1 MELIK
6 DDIWQGFEVITTLQ
20 SFHDNILE
28 PVFFKDEVADEIKEG
43 GLQAQ
48 KLLLHSYYEYSF
60 IEIAITQAIF
70 LLDKAI
76 STRWKEIHGQ
86 RSKESFEKLIDWFF
100 VNNYFETEDKERIHN
115 MRKLRNRKVHRLDN
129 GIGGVAIIHKV
140 YWIFDLINGLYENPE
155 LRKVRMDSYYSL
167 IDQLRQFVTKG
178 VIVSMQ
184 GKKYIAFS
192 VSPVFINNK
201 SEPTILHL
209 FVSLIFDPQL
219 QQDGKIHY
227 SSVKLS
233 VSDWRFDGNH
243 FKAIDIADGKPLTI
257 SKITDKINREKFDTW
272 QIGFNQ
278 LTNGQLLLF
287 EIFEP
292 ITKLQT
298 NYLRI
303 FHKEN

>member
-6 DDIWQGFEVITTLQ
+6 DDTWDCFEGITTLQ
-20 SFHDNILE
+20 SFNDNILE

-43 GLQAQ
+43 GLLVH
-48 KLLLHSYYEYSF
+48 KLLLHSYYEYPL

-70 LLDKAI
+70 LLDKAL
-76 STRWKEIHGQ
+76 SARFVEIQGQ
-86 RSKESFEKLIDWFF
+86 RPKENFEKLIDWFF
-100 VNNYFETEDKERIHN
+100 DNNYFETIDVQHIHN

-155 LRKVRMDSYYSL
+155 LRKVRMDNAYGL
-167 IDQLRQFVTKG
+167 ISQFAQFVSNG
-178 VIVSMQ
+178 VIVSMN

-201 SEPTILHL
+201 SEPAVLHL
-209 FVSLIFDPQL
+209 FVSLIFDPHLQL
-219 QQDGKIHY
+219 DGKIHY
-227 SSVKLS
+227 SSIKLS

-243 FKAIDIADGKPLTI
+243 FKATDINDGMPLII
-257 SKITDKINREKFDTW
+257 SRITDKINREKFNTW
-272 QIGFNQ
+272 QIRFNQ
-278 LTNGQLLLF
+278 LPNFSLLLF

-292 ITKLQT
+292 IIKLQT
-298 NYLRI
+298 NYLRAL
-303 FHKEN
+303 HKD